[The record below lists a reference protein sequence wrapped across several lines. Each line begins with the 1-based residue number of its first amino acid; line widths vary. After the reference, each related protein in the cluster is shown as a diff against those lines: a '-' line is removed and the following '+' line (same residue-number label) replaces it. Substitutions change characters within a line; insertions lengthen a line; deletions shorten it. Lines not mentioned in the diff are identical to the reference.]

1 VKVLV
6 AHNRYRSTSPSGENK
21 LVDDEIGILRAAG
34 VDVVTMIEESDRLDS
49 AGIVGLAEAAVGPV
63 YAPAGVRR
71 FRELLLRERPDVVH
85 LHNVYPLISPQV
97 IRVSGE
103 RRVPVVQTMHNY
115 RHSCVNG
122 LQFRDGAV
130 CTDCDGSRLSL
141 PAIKHGC
148 YRGSRAQTLPMAIG
162 RSVHRSTWAHVDR
175 FLALTPFMAR
185 RLALNGIDEQR
196 ITVRPSWVRDPG
208 PGSPRGNDFVYVGRL
223 DEAKGIP
230 LLLKAWQ
237 HTRSSRRLVVV
248 GSGPLAGAVEAAA
261 SSDPSIVYLGQQG
274 AAGVAAAIGAAS
286 AVVVPS
292 LWFEGFPLTVVEA
305 FAHGRPVVVLEG
317 GSAASVV
324 DDRLGWRVARS
335 HESLSDLLGAWDS
348 GEADRRGRAARAA
361 YEALYSPAAAMA
373 SLMQVYGELTGR
385 VTVVTR

>member
-6 AHNRYRSTSPSGENK
+6 VHNRYRSASPSGENK
-21 LVDDEIGILRAAG
+21 LVDDEIRLLREGG
-34 VDVVTMIEESDRLDS
+34 VDVVTMIEESDRLDG

-71 FRELLLRERPDVVH
+71 FRDVLLRERPDVVH

-97 IRVSGE
+97 VRLSHS

-130 CTDCDGSRLSL
+130 CTDCDRSRLSL
-141 PAIKHGC
+141 PAIQHGC

-162 RSVHRSTWAHVDR
+162 RAVHRSTWSQVDR

-185 RLALNGIDEQR
+185 RLALNGIQERR
-196 ITVRPSWVRDPG
+196 ITVRPSWVPDPG
-208 PGSPRGNDFVYVGRL
+208 HSRTGGDDFVYVGRL

-237 HTRSSRRLVVV
+237 QTRTSRRLVVV

-261 SSDPSIVYLGQQG
+261 SGDTSIVYLGQQG
-274 AAGVAAAIGAAS
+274 PAEVAAAIGAAS

-335 HESLSDLLGAWDS
+335 HESLSDLLGAWD
-348 GEADRRGRAARAA
+348 GDEADRRGRAARAA
-361 YEALYSPAAAMA
+361 YEALYSPIAAMS
-373 SLMQVYGELTGR
+373 SLMQVYGELAGR
-385 VTVVTR
+385 VGVVTR